1 MTDWEKIQL
10 YIITVIIATVTIGFG
25 VLIAMWI
32 GI

>member
-1 MTDWEKIQL
+1 MNDWEKLQL
-10 YIITVIIATVTIGFG
+10 YIITVIIATAIIGFG